1 MEIPS
6 FLSQLWSTQTH
17 CQSLSRQMTKDHH
30 FPLLRGVGGCG
41 CPEGRRKNR
50 KRGSSFNQ
58 EKAPRLDLGIPLLV
72 WLVVFSVG
80 EPDSWDV
87 PMSYFLL
94 SFALGSGILFPSHV
108 GCDTAA
114 ARVSAVR
121 RLAEWDGRQLSFNW
135 RSQVQVLVLANI
147 HYAAESLRM
156 TLNPLLLTLHID
168 LFVKSGKN

>member
-1 MEIPS
+1 
-6 FLSQLWSTQTH
+6 
-17 CQSLSRQMTKDHH
+17 MTKDHH

-58 EKAPRLDLGIPLLV
+58 EKTPRLKLGIPSLL

-94 SFALGSGILFPSHV
+94 SFALGSGILFPSYV
-108 GCDTAA
+108 VYDTPA
-114 ARVSAVR
+114 ARVTEVR
-121 RLAEWDGRQLSFNW
+121 RLAEWAGRQLSFNW

-147 HYAAESLRM
+147 HFAAESLRM
-156 TLNPLLLTLHID
+156 TFNPLLLTLHID
-168 LFVKSGKN
+168 LSVNRSKN